1 MLLKIT
7 HDLRFKME
15 IFIKLNFQ
23 GQFHPSKWLHVLKNT
38 KVSDQL
44 IPCPHKSN
52 LGCIIKSISSRS
64 LHRCYMWF
72 DAFKMRRLEHF
83 NSSAGNMCLCQSVWW
98 AKPTPAHQARD
109 FSDASF
115 SALCPQPPT
124 SASSSS
130 LFTTMSVCL
139 SILIIWGF
147 FLLLWSL
154 IFDTYS
160 RGFSCS
166 LIFCSFSVSFCLS
179 WLHPPSLVIAV
190 YGSGKE
196 SSTDGLCFWLLQRD
210 LSVLCKYLR
219 GDYRW
224 SHAFKVGPHSAPGYI
239 RARNG
244 AEWSLDVERKE
255 MVQCDITWHTTAV
268 AFWAAAGTD
277 LASFVILC
285 LL

>member
-1 MLLKIT
+1 MG
-7 HDLRFKME
+7 
-15 IFIKLNFQ
+15 IFIKWNFQ
-23 GQFHPSKWLHVLKNT
+23 GQIFFPSKWLHVLKNT
-38 KVSDQL
+38 KISDQW
-44 IPCPHKSN
+44 IPCPHESN

-64 LHRCYMWF
+64 RHRCHMWF
-72 DAFKMRRLEHF
+72 DAFKMWRLERF
-83 NSSAGNMCLCQSVWW
+83 NSSAANMCLCQSVWW
-98 AKPTPAHQARD
+98 AKPTPAHRARD

-139 SILIIWGF
+139 IHLNYLFCLF
-147 FLLLWSL
+147 FYCCDRWF
-154 IFDTYS
+154 FDTYS

-166 LIFCSFSVSFCLS
+166 LIFCSSSVRFCLS

-190 YGSGKE
+190 YGSGKR

-210 LSVLCKYLR
+210 LSVLCKYLQR

-255 MVQCDITWHTTAV
+255 MAQCDTTWHTTAV

-277 LASFVILC
+277 LASFVLLC